1 MENTLFE
8 NYELFIRE
16 HADDISTPAG
26 AARLIQDTGMFQ
38 AYMDSLTEG
47 LDDAARASVMAVANR
62 QREMLL
68 TESANVP
75 SSSFGSGWTVLSFPI
90 LTQIYAEPIIA
101 QLCNVYPINA
111 PVISIPRVFVKA
123 TTTSYDG
130 TTTTSTII
138 PTATQQVRAGTMSVN
153 VAPGTAVN
161 VFTAL
166 GLAAENFKM
175 NRRYTLITN
184 IRVTETDAGS
194 NTHTHDISVALRPDN
209 RAQIV
214 AEVEFED
221 STSTDVTLNLTGH
234 VDYDSGQVTVNGLF
248 SSTSTSTFVM
258 DYATLT
264 LRFVPVSTQKGRT
277 KVEITTDMIDV
288 TVDPNEDFMLDLSEE
303 TLQDYKSIFKI
314 DVVRFLS
321 EAIKRQVLL
330 NKDFDLSYFLAASEP
345 DMSKQGTILNVDL
358 DDYNSAAGDF
368 RPANILDIL
377 KAVSPRISTLMSLI
391 YRNFNMYPTYLVTG
405 LKSAALL
412 RSLQDMMVSMANS
425 KQGELGWNGA
435 NAQFMKLKILES
447 PSIGDNKMYLSTK
460 APSNALEKST
470 IIDLIFNPLYI
481 VKEITDGQTRHY
493 IRSRTMIEIARTEG
507 LGLLNVQNIDNYIA

>member
-1 MENTLFE
+1 MKTTLFE
-8 NYELFIRE
+8 NYEMFIRE
-16 HADDISTPAG
+16 HADDISSPAG
-26 AARLIQDTGMFQ
+26 AARMIQDTGMFQ

-47 LDDAARASVMAVANR
+47 LDEEARASVMAVANR

-90 LTQIYAEPIIA
+90 LTDIYAEPIIA
-101 QLCNVYPINA
+101 QLCNVYPIST
-111 PVISIPRVFVKA
+111 PVISIPRVRIKA

-138 PTATQQVRAGTMSVN
+138 PTATQQVRAGTMSTN

-166 GLAAENFKM
+166 GISAETFKM
-175 NRRYTLITN
+175 NRRYTMVTN

-194 NTHTHDISVALRPDN
+194 TTHTHDLSVALRPDN

-214 AEVEFED
+214 AEIEFDD
-221 STSTDVTLNLTGH
+221 STTTSVTLNLTGH

-248 SSTSTSTFVM
+248 SSASTSTFAL
-258 DYATLT
+258 DYATFT
-264 LRFVPVSTQKGRT
+264 LRFVPVATQRGRT
-277 KVEITTDMIDV
+277 KVSIDTELTDV
-288 TVDPNEDFMLDLSEE
+288 TVDPNEDFMIDLSEE
-303 TLQDYKSIFKI
+303 TMQDYKTIFKI
-314 DVVRFLS
+314 DVIRILS

-330 NKDFDLSYFLAASEP
+330 NKDFDLSYFLTASEP
-345 DMSKQGTILNVDL
+345 DMTKQGTILNVDL
-358 DDYNSAAGDF
+358 NDYNAASGDYM
-368 RPANILDIL
+368 PANITDIL

-405 LKSAALL
+405 LKSASLL
-412 RSLQDMMVSMANS
+412 RSLQDMMVSMAAS
-425 KQGELGWNGA
+425 KQGELGWSGS

-447 PSIGDNKMYLSTK
+447 PSIGDDKMYLSTK

-470 IIDLIFNPLYI
+470 IVDLIFNPLYI

-493 IRSRTMIEIARTEG
+493 VRARTMVEVARTDG
-507 LGLLNVQNIDNYIA
+507 LGLLNVQNIDTYIA